1 MMTLRRLWLVI
12 LILVSVMAIA
22 VNAIILTFLTDRYFS
37 DYLNESYTLHVNQI
51 IEYTTSALESEDISY
66 DQMSI
71 ELESHLF
78 DPIIGIRLY
87 EPDGKLLIEVDSD
100 YHINGGMMN
109 SMMGSRMMERIM
121 DTTSEEVHQYEIIA
135 EGKVIAIMNITLHS
149 LAENSFVARRFKG
162 ALLANSLYSIA
173 IAIGIALV
181 VGAVISQKMSK
192 SLKDTEKLASDIR
205 LGKDVH
211 HQSTNI
217 KEVNSI
223 RESLMELNTRLRLK
237 QKNRKSL
244 IDQLVHQTR
253 TPLTILQSHIEA
265 IEDGVIEVDEK
276 ELQVCQDQIADIT
289 TIISNMSSMIDAEK
303 DTDELR
309 IESFDFGNML
319 KQIRQGLVAQFMNKK
334 IGLEIVSDQSVR
346 LVTDKYKLSQAIYN
360 LLTNAYKYTGENG
373 LVRIS
378 YVTVDEQL
386 IMRIQDTGIGI
397 SEEEKEKDFQCLL

>member
-334 IGLEIVSDQSVR
+334 NW
-346 LVTDKYKLSQAIYN
+346 T
-360 LLTNAYKYTGENG
+360 
-373 LVRIS
+373 
-378 YVTVDEQL
+378 
-386 IMRIQDTGIGI
+386 
-397 SEEEKEKDFQCLL
+397 